1 MLYKYGGQVRM
12 ERALDAI
19 PQVGEFEHRF
29 VSVDHAVNRV
39 ENPKLSFPPT
49 TEEYGRNRE
58 AMGVG
63 GAATLASA
71 EKGAKIFEAI
81 AANTARFVKTF
92 QNIPVTI
99 KATAPPL

>member
-1 MLYKYGGQVRM
+1 M
-12 ERALDAI
+12 DAI
-19 PQVGEFEHRF
+19 PEVGDFEHRF

-49 TEEYGRNRE
+49 IEEYGQNRE

-63 GAATLASA
+63 GAATLASV
-71 EKGAKIFEAI
+71 EKGERIFEAI
-81 AANTARFVKTF
+81 AANTTRFVETF
-92 QNIPVTI
+92 QKVSVSI